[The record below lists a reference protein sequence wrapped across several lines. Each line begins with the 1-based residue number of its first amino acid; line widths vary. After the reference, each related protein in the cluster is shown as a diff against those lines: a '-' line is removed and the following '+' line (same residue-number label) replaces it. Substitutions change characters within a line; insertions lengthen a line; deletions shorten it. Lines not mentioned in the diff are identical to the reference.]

1 MFISGLV
8 CLNLAIVFHLV
19 VMFVYGLYEPT
30 SIYLVL
36 VQIAF
41 TTYSGLLVA
50 KWRRGESVRQSSS
63 HNAMGFGIVG
73 MILMV
78 VFNVEASKTR
88 NPTHNVG
95 LIVMPIFETLL
106 YTTGFVLFIVV
117 RHAGGEVE

>member
-19 VMFVYGLYEPT
+19 VMFVYGLYEST

-50 KWRRGESVRQSSS
+50 KWRRGESVTASSS

-95 LIVMPIFETLL
+95 LIVMPILETLL

-117 RHAGGEVE
+117 RHAGAEVE